1 VGSLGYPAWHHDDT
15 NARQSLVDLALIP
28 IGAYEPRWF
37 MAAQHVDPAE
47 AVQIFRDIEA
57 TQALGIHW
65 GTFQL
70 TNESREA
77 PLLALAVSVST
88 AAIPS
93 DRFLAA
99 QPGGVYDF
107 GRL

>member
-1 VGSLGYPAWHHDDT
+1 
-15 NARQSLVDLALIP
+15 
-28 IGAYEPRWF
+28 

-47 AVQIFRDIEA
+47 AVQILGDIEA
-57 TQALGIHW
+57 SQALGIHW

-70 TNESREA
+70 TNEAREA
-77 PLLALAVSVST
+77 PRLALAASVSA

-99 QPGGVYDF
+99 QPRGVYDF
-107 GRL
+107 R

>member
-1 VGSLGYPAWHHDDT
+1 
-15 NARQSLVDLALIP
+15 
-28 IGAYEPRWF
+28 
-37 MAAQHVDPAE
+37 VDPAE
-47 AVQIFRDIEA
+47 AVQIFCDIEA
-57 TQALGIHW
+57 SQALGIHW

-77 PLLALAVSVST
+77 PRLALAASVL
-88 AAIPS
+88 AAGIPS

-107 GRL
+107 R